1 MGNCEWGRKMHE
13 DLLDAVKWAIKEGIA
28 DPTKIA
34 IYGGSYGGYAAL
46 WGATNSGD
54 VFKCAVDI
62 VGPSNL
68 QTLLD
73 SVPPYWASFL
83 EMLYR
88 RVGDPRTSEGK
99 ELLTQRSPLT
109 HVDKIK
115 IPVLIAQGEKDP
127 RVKQAESEQIVA
139 AMKAK
144 NLGYIYMLFMD
155 EGHGFARPEN
165 KFAFYAVAE
174 RFLADNLGGKF
185 EVMTNEFEKT
195 TLAPEHKTELVARFN
210 KA

>member
-1 MGNCEWGRKMHE
+1 M
-13 DLLDAVKWAIKEGIA
+13 
-28 DPTKIA
+28 
-34 IYGGSYGGYAAL
+34 
-46 WGATNSGD
+46 AT
-54 VFKCAVDI
+54 I
-62 VGPSNL
+62 
-68 QTLLD
+68 
-73 SVPPYWASFL
+73 PPYWKPFL
-83 EMLYR
+83 EQLYQR
-88 RVGDPRTSEGK
+88 IGDNRTEEGLALLK
-99 ELLTQRSPLT
+99 ERSPLT
-109 HVDKIK
+109 HVDKIH

-185 EVMTNEFEKT
+185 EGMTNEFDKT
-195 TLAPEHKTELVARFN
+195 TLASEHKAELAACFN